1 MKSPFTRLTIL
12 NTSLESNQWTSN
24 ISRISLSY
32 LIQHSCS
39 FQSISLQEQKRLS
52 VPPLED
58 LLIEIIAAL
67 VGVIAVLV
75 GPLVLLTHYQ
85 IDFPTLATYH
95 YLLIGNLDLLP
106 AETFLIAVIYRRM
119 ILILIHPLDLKV
131 L

>member
-119 ILILIHPLDLKV
+119 ILILIYPLDLKV